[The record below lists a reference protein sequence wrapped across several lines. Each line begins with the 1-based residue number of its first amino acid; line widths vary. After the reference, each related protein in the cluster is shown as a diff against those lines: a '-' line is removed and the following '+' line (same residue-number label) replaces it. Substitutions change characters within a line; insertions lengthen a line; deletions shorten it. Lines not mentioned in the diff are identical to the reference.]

1 MAEREDVAQVLDRL
15 KEEVRRRKPA
25 ETDPMLTERTAIL
38 RRVYATMRVNPHL
51 PIGWPK
57 LPPGILPK
65 LVVVIQK
72 VVRRLLRWYINPIVE
87 QQNAFNSASTGTMES
102 LVQQMERLEASVVQ
116 QQREG
121 EEIVK
126 PRLQRL
132 ERAIRGTR
140 PVAAPISDTAASLP
154 PAIDQPAVDYFQ
166 LELRFRGP
174 QLLKDRQRMYLKY
187 FQGRQNV
194 LDLGCGRGEFVRMLI
209 ENGVSARGVDLD
221 ADAAAYAQE
230 HGIPVELSEAVAYL
244 RGLPDE
250 SLGGVFAAQVVEHLH
265 PQHLARL
272 LELCCD
278 KLVADAPIVLETI
291 NPACLWSLANWFII
305 DPTHVWPVHS
315 EMLKFLLESAGFNK
329 AEIQYLSP
337 VPLQDRLL
345 VLPEHSKLRET
356 DPEAFTLLN
365 QNIHRAN
372 DFLFGYQ
379 EYAAIAW
386 RPPHDV
392 GEGS

>member
-1 MAEREDVAQVLDRL
+1 MAEREDVAEVLGKL
-15 KEEVRRRKPA
+15 KEEIRRRRPA
-25 ETDPMLTERTAIL
+25 ETDPVLAERTAIL

-65 LVVVIQK
+65 VVAVTQK
-72 VVRRLLRWYINPIVE
+72 LVRRLLRWYINPIVE
-87 QQNAFNSASTGTMES
+87 QQNAFNAASTGALES

-116 QQREG
+116 QERER
-121 EEIVK
+121 EEVLK

-132 ERAIRGTR
+132 ERASRDVR
-140 PVAAPISDTAASLP
+140 AVVAPASDVTTSQP

-174 QLLKDRQRMYLKY
+174 QLLKDRQSAYLKH

-194 LDLGCGRGEFVRMLI
+194 LDIGCGRGEFVQMLI

-221 ADAAAYAQE
+221 ADAVAYAQE
-230 HGIPVELSEAVAYL
+230 RGIPVELSDAVAYL
-244 RGLPDE
+244 RSLPDG

-272 LELCCD
+272 LELCYD
-278 KLVADAPIVLETI
+278 KMVADAPIVLETL

-315 EMLKFLLESAGFNK
+315 EMLKFLLEGAGFNK
-329 AEIQYLSP
+329 IEIQYLAP
-337 VPLQDRLL
+337 VPLQDRLF
-345 VLPEHSKLRET
+345 VIPEHSKLRET
-356 DPEAFTLLN
+356 DPEAFTLIN
-365 QNIHRAN
+365 KNIQRAN

-379 EYAAIAW
+379 EYAAIA
-386 RPPHDV
+386 RHSPQDV
-392 GEGS
+392 GEGA